1 MPEEDFKSITR
12 GALPIWVISIAS
24 LLVLSFFLSFYISK
38 RYISPVADALDKIKT
53 NNYSTIPKINISEI
67 DDLIEYLAKQDEER
81 EALNQELQ
89 KTKELVQK
97 SAAPEDPPNL
107 SGYQQFVQNIKT
119 LSAAEQ
125 AVFNLYIEGYTA
137 KEITQRLCLSINTIK
152 THNRHIYQKLN
163 VTSRKELMVYVQ
175 MMINREEKE

>member
-1 MPEEDFKSITR
+1 M
-12 GALPIWVISIAS
+12 
-24 LLVLSFFLSFYISK
+24 
-38 RYISPVADALDKIKT
+38 
-53 NNYSTIPKINISEI
+53 
-67 DDLIEYLAKQDEER
+67 IEYLAKQDEER